1 MRAALVAEQT
11 LNNSEMYN
19 DNTIGV
25 LTATTT
31 IGGNQPHESGPS
43 RGVRGACFARTRFL
57 PTLII
62 IYNQT
67 ASNPLYATRI

>member
-25 LTATTT
+25 YLRRRRLSVGTNPASPDRRAVYAARVLREPVFY
-31 IGGNQPHESGPS
+31 PH
-43 RGVRGACFARTRFL
+43 
-57 PTLII
+57 
-62 IYNQT
+62 
-67 ASNPLYATRI
+67 